1 MAKIGLS
8 DFRYGALTEAPD
20 GTPSY
25 GQVNRLARA
34 ISCQVEVSNNSAM
47 LYADNVL
54 VESDTSFQGGTITL
68 TIDEDDNETM
78 ANILGHT
85 ITSDGVLIRN
95 SNDSAPWLGFGR
107 VVKKMVNGVYK
118 FKVEFLYKVKFS
130 EPSADNSTQG
140 ENVEFATTEIEGTLA
155 ALASGAWAFGK
166 VFDTREQAL
175 SYLEGIFA
183 NPPIG
188 SIYTVTYDSNGGTGT
203 IPSVPVSVGLS
214 ITLNDGSAL
223 TPPAGKQ
230 FSGWATTSAATTPD
244 VNSPYTPTGDV
255 TLYAVWTDI

>member
-8 DFRYGALTEAPD
+8 DFRYGYLTEAPD

-25 GQVNRLARA
+25 GQVKRLARA
-34 ISCQVEVSNNSAM
+34 VSCQVEVTNNSAS

-78 ANILGHT
+78 ADILGHT
-85 ITSDGVLIRN
+85 IDADGVLIRN
-95 SNDSAPWLGFGR
+95 SNDFAPWLGFGR
-107 VVKKMVNGVYK
+107 VIKKMVNGVYK

-130 EPSADNSTQG
+130 EPSADNTTQG

-175 SYLEGIFA
+175 TYLEGIFT

-188 SIYTVTYDSNGGTGT
+188 SIYTVAYDANGGTGT
-203 IPSVPVSVGLS
+203 IPSVPVSVGMS
-214 ITLNDGSAL
+214 ITLNDGSTL
-223 TPPAGKQ
+223 TAPSGKK
-230 FSGWATTSAATTPD
+230 FAGWATTDTATVPD
-244 VNSPYTPTGDV
+244 VTSPYTPVGDI
-255 TLYAVWTDI
+255 TLYAVWEDI